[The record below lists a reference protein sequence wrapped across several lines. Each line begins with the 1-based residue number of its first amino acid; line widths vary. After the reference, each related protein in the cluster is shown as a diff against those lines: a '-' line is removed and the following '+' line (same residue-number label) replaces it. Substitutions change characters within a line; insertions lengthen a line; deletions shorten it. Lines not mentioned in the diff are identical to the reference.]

1 MSTKSLFTIIGVLVV
16 LVIISSS
23 AFVVNQYERAVVLQ
37 FGALIKADVSPGL
50 HFKIPFVDRVRKF
63 DGRLQTA
70 DMVPASF
77 YTIEN
82 KRLVVD
88 SYIKWRIKDVSTYYR
103 STGGDANLAE
113 DRLGQRVAD
122 GLRNQ
127 FGRRTLHD
135 VVSGQRDELMAELKG
150 TINETAN
157 SLLGIE
163 VIDIR
168 VKRIDFPPEV
178 SQSVFARMAADR
190 EKEAREYRA
199 QGKEQSEVIKA
210 DADRKRV
217 VLEANAYRDAE
228 RLRGDGDAK
237 ASAIY
242 AAAYGKDP
250 EFYAFTRSLNAYRKS
265 FSGKD
270 DLIVVDPKSDFFR
283 YLKDP
288 LGKK

>member
-1 MSTKSLFTIIGVLVV
+1 MSTKSLVALMGAL
-16 LVIISSS
+16 LLLALLSSS
-23 AFVVNQYERAVVLQ
+23 VYVVNQYERAVVLQ

-50 HFKIPFVDRVRKF
+50 HFKIPLTDRVRKF

-70 DMVPASF
+70 DMIPASF

-88 SYIKWRIKDVSTYYR
+88 SYIKWRIKDLGTYYR
-103 STGGDANLAE
+103 TTGGDTRLAE
-113 DRLGQRVAD
+113 DRLSQRVAD

-135 VVSGQRDELMAELKG
+135 VVSGQRDELMAELKA

-163 VIDIR
+163 VVDIR

-199 QGKEQSEVIKA
+199 QGKEQSEVIRA
-210 DADRKRV
+210 DADRQRV

-228 RLRGDGDAK
+228 RLRGEGDAK
-237 ASAIY
+237 AAAIY
-242 AAAYGKDP
+242 ASAYNKDP
-250 EFYAFTRSLNAYRKS
+250 EFYAFMRSLKAYQKS
-265 FSGKD
+265 FSSKD

-288 LGKK
+288 QGKK